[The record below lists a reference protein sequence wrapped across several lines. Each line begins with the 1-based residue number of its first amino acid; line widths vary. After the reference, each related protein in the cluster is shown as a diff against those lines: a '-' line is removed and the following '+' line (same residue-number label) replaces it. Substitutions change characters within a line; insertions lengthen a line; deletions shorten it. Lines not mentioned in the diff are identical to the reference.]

1 MRTARFITLQPCTP
15 QAAVASGS
23 ASLWRLR
30 VRLASAVRPGRVPTA
45 DASGTSPPPRPR
57 PYRVAHGAYGRGPGR
72 RCHAE
77 SPGCAG
83 ARARDGKRTPP
94 RAARASARQSIVR
107 PLHARREWAVRAQI
121 DRERPGLDGGRTGG
135 GAGREE
141 RGRHTPAPT
150 PSVRPPTAVA
160 TAAAAPAVAAA
171 IAVAAA
177 AFAAVAAD
185 DADAAD
191 AAAATAAATAAAA
204 ATPPPPPQTS
214 PTRATVSADGVGSR
228 ALPSDARRALTLRP
242 LASRRRPAPLRA
254 QLEE

>member
-1 MRTARFITLQPCTP
+1 M
-15 QAAVASGS
+15 ASGC
-23 ASLWRLR
+23 W
-30 VRLASAVRPGRVPTA
+30 RLASAVRPGRAPTA
-45 DASGTSPPPRPR
+45 DASGTFRLRPVRGRTASPTAPTSAALAAGVMQSPPAAQE
-57 PYRVAHGAYGRGPGR
+57 RV
-72 RCHAE
+72 
-77 SPGCAG
+77 
-83 ARARDGKRTPP
+83 RATASA

-177 AFAAVAAD
+177 AFAG
-185 DADAAD
+185 D
-191 AAAATAAATAAAA
+191 AAAATAAATATAAAA

-228 ALPSDARRALTLRP
+228 ALPNDARRVLTLRP

-254 QLEE
+254 QLGE